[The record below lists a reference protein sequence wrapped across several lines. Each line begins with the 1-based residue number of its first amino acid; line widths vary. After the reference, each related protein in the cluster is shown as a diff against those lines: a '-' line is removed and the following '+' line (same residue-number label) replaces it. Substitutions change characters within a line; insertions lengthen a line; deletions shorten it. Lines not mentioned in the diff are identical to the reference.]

1 MLMLPGLAVVGTKGF
16 YLIVLQVDKLI
27 TVGDAAFGYVG
38 AKLTAKH
45 AVQLTSGQ
53 VGIVIHH
60 RVDKLVHAV

>member
-1 MLMLPGLAVVGTKGF
+1 MLPGLAVVGTKGF

-38 AKLTAKH
+38 AELTAKH
-45 AVQLTSGQ
+45 TVQLAGGQ
-53 VGIVIHH
+53 VGIVLQH